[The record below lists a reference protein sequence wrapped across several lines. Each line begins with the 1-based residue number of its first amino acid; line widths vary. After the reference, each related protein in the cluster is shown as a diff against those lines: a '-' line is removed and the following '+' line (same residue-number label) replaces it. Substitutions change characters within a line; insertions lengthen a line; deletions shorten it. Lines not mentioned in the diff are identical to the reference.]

1 MEDHSILRLEGE
13 CTVTLATE
21 MKNLL
26 LEGMASGTELRIDL
40 ERAEAIDVSI
50 LQLLYASGRA
60 GAKFSGQ
67 PSEATRMA
75 AREAGFGAFL
85 WTAVQG

>member
-26 LEGMASGTELRIDL
+26 LEGLASGTELRVDL
-40 ERAEAIDVSI
+40 ERAEEIDISI
-50 LQLLYASGRA
+50 LQLLYAAGRA

-67 PSEATRMA
+67 PSEAGRMA
-75 AREAGFGAFL
+75 AREAGFGVFPWA
-85 WTAVQG
+85 AVQE